1 MAYGNGM
8 IGNPENQR
16 NAFLSAGAEPVREPV
31 RMRDI
36 PESIDNLANA
46 TGELLE
52 MVDRLESRLTPVVRH
67 LPQET
72 GKADAPPDPCCDLSY
87 QINAAVATLRAARY
101 RLGTLLDSIQL

>member
-16 NAFLSAGAEPVREPV
+16 NACISAGADPV

-36 PESIDNLANA
+36 PESIGNLANE
-46 TGELLE
+46 TGELME

-72 GKADAPPDPCCDLSY
+72 GKGDAPPDPCCDLSY
-87 QINAAVATLRAARY
+87 QINTAVATLRAARY

>member
-1 MAYGNGM
+1 MLRGMAGSFA
-8 IGNPENQR
+8 NQQ
-16 NAFLSAGAEPVREPV
+16 NACSMDAGSAPV

-46 TGELLE
+46 TGELME

-72 GKADAPPDPCCDLSY
+72 GKDDAPPDPCCDLSY
-87 QINAAVATLRAARY
+87 QINTAVATIRTARY